1 MDLTKDEQAA
11 KVAELATLAV
21 DAAVALANRHGC
33 SEPRRIFIVIAF
45 EEVAPDLWA
54 HGSGIGH
61 APDVVP
67 DTRALLKAALDHVVL
82 VS

>member
-1 MDLTKDEQAA
+1 MTKAEQDA
-11 KVAELATLAV
+11 KVRELQTLSV
-21 DAAVALANRHGC
+21 EEAVALANRQGC
-33 SEPRRIFIVIAF
+33 TEPRRIFIVIAY

-67 DTRALLKAALDHVVL
+67 DTYELLKGALDHVVRP
-82 VS
+82 S

>member
-1 MDLTKDEQAA
+1 MTKHEQDA
-11 KVAELATLAV
+11 KVRELQTLAV
-21 DAAVALANRHGC
+21 EEAVGLANRQGC
-33 SEPRRIFIVIAF
+33 FEPRRIFVVIAF